1 MAKGAQ
7 TKSNRHLRLVL
18 DEHERERSDLA
29 HRLHDQLAQSLAAV
43 VLGLGGLERDAPAAE
58 AARLAALREQLADA
72 LALCTELAV
81 RLRPAVLDELGLAPA
96 LESLAQRA
104 EVNRVAVDPGL
115 AAARLEPD
123 LETEVYR
130 TVEEALA
137 AMPAGCTLTVRLDA
151 GGPALLLSVHTDD
164 HASEIGDLAR
174 IEPRME
180 LSGGTLRMHPHG
192 FTLRIPIPGTGAGAA
207 SAFPQAGRVETPYG
221 ARIPPHIASWHD
233 DFT

>member
-1 MAKGAQ
+1 VAKGAQ
-7 TKSNRHLRLVL
+7 TKPNRHLRLVL
-18 DEHERERSDLA
+18 DEYERERSDIA

-43 VLGLGGLERDAPAAE
+43 VLGLEGLERHAAAAE
-58 AARLAALREQLADA
+58 ASRLAALREQLADA
-72 LALCTELAV
+72 LDLCTDLAV

-104 EVNRVAVDPGL
+104 GADRVSVDPAL

-137 AMPAGCTLTVRLDA
+137 AMPAGCTVVVRLDA
-151 GGPALLLSVHTDD
+151 GGGALLLSIHANDD
-164 HASEIGDLAR
+164 TSEIGDLAR

-192 FTLRIPIPGTGAGAA
+192 FTLRMPIPGANSAAA
-207 SAFPQAGRVETPYG
+207 SVFPQPRRVETPDG
-221 ARIPPHIASWHD
+221 ARLPLP
-233 DFT
+233 

>member
-1 MAKGAQ
+1 MATGAQ

-43 VLGLGGLERDAPAAE
+43 VLGLKGLERDAPAAE

-72 LALCTELAV
+72 LDLCTELAV

-104 EVNRVAVDPGL
+104 GVNRVTVDPPL
-115 AAARLEPD
+115 AAARLEPE

-137 AMPAGCTLTVRLDA
+137 AMPAGCTVAVRLDA
-151 GGPALLLSVHTDD
+151 GSGALLLSIHADD

-174 IEPRME
+174 IKPRME

-192 FTLRIPIPGTGAGAA
+192 FRLRIPIPGADAAAA
-207 SAFPQAGRVETPYG
+207 SVFPQPRRVENPDG
-221 ARIPPHIASWHD
+221 ARLPLP
-233 DFT
+233 

>member
-1 MAKGAQ
+1 MAEGVQ
-7 TKSNRHLRLVL
+7 TKSNRDLRLVL
-18 DEHERERSDLA
+18 DEQERERSDLA

-43 VLGLGGLERDAPAAE
+43 VLGLDGLERDAPAAE

-81 RLRPAVLDELGLAPA
+81 RLRPTVLDELGLAPA

-104 EVNRVAVDPGL
+104 GVSRVAVDPAL

-137 AMPAGCTLTVRLDA
+137 AMPAGCTVAVRLDA
-151 GGPALLLSVHTDD
+151 GSGALLLSIHADD

-174 IEPRME
+174 IKPRME

-192 FTLRIPIPGTGAGAA
+192 FTLRIPIPRADAAAA
-207 SAFPQAGRVETPYG
+207 SGFPQLRRVENPDG
-221 ARIPPHIASWHD
+221 ARLPLP
-233 DFT
+233 